1 MIRGFAKEANSN
13 SAAFGG
19 QVKQIIQET
28 PSGSKIYFEDIKAK
42 GPDGSI
48 RSLGTIAFKIK

>member
-1 MIRGFAKEANSN
+1 MRT
-13 SAAFGG
+13 
-19 QVKQIIQET
+19 VTIQR
-28 PSGSKIYFEDIKAK
+28 SKSFIGCLVSSKVYIEDIKAK